1 MSDIYVFGP
10 NELSNDYSTMGL
22 VGALTPT
29 KCEFTET
36 GNEESSLTLTHPID
50 GFGRYMALQR
60 GNIIVACVPVR
71 TTPEIQNGKIVTTVW
86 SYKVKPLNQLTSKN
100 QRTLYKKQTGSS
112 KKKVMNAG
120 DIITVVQK
128 SEDDSARWK
137 AKTKYGTGWVDPN
150 GFELITEHV
159 ISDNSNSIEEIQS
172 PWSMTPQYYRILDVD
187 KGFAEITVFAR
198 HISYDLLYNVTRYE
212 SAEEVNLQTA
222 LDGILGSCYADHD
235 FSAYTNVDNV
245 KAGLFYRG
253 LNPINAISDPE
264 KGICAQFNVK
274 LVRDNYDLYFLH
286 DPGMNRGVRIQ
297 YGKNMT
303 GIKFKTSEDSVA
315 TRIVPIGEKKN
326 GDPLDYKDPDTGL
339 PYIDS
344 NIINS
349 YSVIHVHELKCE
361 NCKVGDKDTNG
372 STVTES
378 IAQRR
383 MQAQAKALL
392 QNGCDQPT
400 IEMSVEFV
408 NLGDTEEYAQFRN
421 LENCFLYDY
430 VIVQHPTLDID
441 VTAQIVSYTWDCI
454 RDRMISVQIG
464 SVGHTLANSGIT
476 SWQIPSGFSGS
487 KIAGNTIG
495 GSALKSDIISTR
507 HIQSESVN
515 TSALQAGSVTAD
527 KIATGTI
534 DAIAIEAITAKFN
547 EIVTGEITT
556 DELYAAIAKIMALEV
571 GSITA
576 DNIDTD
582 ALAAVLGE
590 FVKIYAEY
598 AGLDFATIKDLTADE
613 FIFRLGVAG
622 EVYIDRLAVTSANI
636 IAAVLG
642 EMVLKGD
649 DGKYYR
655 LHVQAD
661 GTITTE
667 QIEVTDGEIASGTT
681 SGGQT
686 IIETT
691 ANIRDLNAQTI
702 KGSSAIITE
711 IFTDALTAGEIT
723 AGQAMI
729 ASATIPELS
738 ATVIKAIGDSIDISA
753 NSTIQLLIQ
762 SNDLLRS
769 WFTFSDEGMRAGKQ
783 GSTYSTLVNDVGFHV
798 LQQDEIIG
806 SFARRALHTEAVR
819 IGKASSTEPRIVMRE
834 APDGG
839 MMITLEEVTS

>member
-1 MSDIYVFGP
+1 MICIFDASCTDFSTNGLGPLSPTGLTIY
-10 NELSNDYSTMGL
+10 E
-22 VGALTPT
+22 ALNGRW
-29 KCEFTET
+29 EIRME
-36 GNEESSLTLTHPID
+36 HPID
-50 GFGRYMALQR
+50 DWGKWLRLKQGRILR
-60 GNIIVACVPVR
+60 VPVPAGATPR
-71 TTPEIQNGKIVTTVW
+71 VKMANITAGAEIWKVNTSGGRLRLRSGTSTDSRILGSYEKGTEVIVLDTANVDWYEVTTPDGKRGYMYADYLAYVRSEPGSTAIDGIIE
-86 SYKVKPLNQLTSKN
+86 SRPLRDQPF
-100 QRTLYKKQTGSS
+100 RIYRMVPTL
-112 KKKVMNAG
+112 
-120 DIITVVQK
+120 
-128 SEDDSARWK
+128 
-137 AKTKYGTGWVDPN
+137 
-150 GFELITEHV
+150 
-159 ISDNSNSIEEIQS
+159 
-172 PWSMTPQYYRILDVD
+172 
-187 KGFAEITVFAR
+187 KGFTVYAR
-198 HISYDLLYNVTRYE
+198 HLFYDLLDNMIVSFAPGKTTIGA
-212 SAEEVNLQTA
+212 SAFPALSTA
-222 LDGILGSCYADHD
+222 CKDEHEFSFYSDLTSTAEDFDISNTNPVDAILGENGAAAKYSGELARDWMDIYLVEHI
-235 FSAYTNVDNV
+235 
-245 KAGLFYRG
+245 G
-253 LNPINAISDPE
+253 SD
-264 KGICAQFNVK
+264 
-274 LVRDNYDLYFLH
+274 
-286 DPGMNRGVRIQ
+286 RGVQIRE
-297 YGKNMT
+297 GKNLT
-303 GIKFKTSEDSVA
+303 AIEYDEDITNVA
-315 TRIVPIGEKKN
+315 TRIMP
-326 GDPLDYKDPDTGL
+326 TGTDADGNILYL
-339 PYIDS
+339 PELYIDS
-344 NIINS
+344 ENIDAYANPKWLHLPVDEAKES
-349 YSVIHVHELKCE
+349 TSGDEKRSKEECYELMRAAAREKL
-361 NCKVGDKDTNG
+361 
-372 STVTES
+372 
-378 IAQRR
+378 A
-383 MQAQAKALL
+383 A
-392 QNGCDQPT
+392 GCDLPDVT
-400 IEMSVEFV
+400 MKIDFV
-408 NLGDTEEYAQFRN
+408 NLADTEEYASFAILQTI
-421 LENCFLYDY
+421 CMGDTVY
-430 VIVQHPTLDID
+430 VISSTLGKYVGIRLVESEYDGLKKKYTKMTLGSRAATIADSGISASQITSGSITGGKLAID
-441 VTAQIVSYTWDCI
+441 
-454 RDRMISVQIG
+454 SVGSGQLQTG
-464 SVGHTLANSGIT
+464 SVGSA
-476 SWQIPSGFSGS
+476 QIGMAAIN
-487 KIAGNTIG
+487 IAH
-495 GSALKSDIISTR
+495 IS
-507 HIQSESVN
+507 V
-515 TSALQAGSVTAD
+515 A
-527 KIATGTI
+527 
-534 DAIAIEAITAKFN
+534 AIKQLNAEAITAITGRFN
-547 EIVTGEITT
+547 EISAGSITT

-667 QIEVTDGEIASGTT
+667 QIEVTEGEIASGTT

-769 WFTFSDEGMRAGKQ
+769 WFTFSEEGMRAGKQ

-819 IGKASSTEPRIVMRE
+819 IGKASSIEPRIVMRE